1 MTSSIKWHK
10 QSAKSHLQVKKQKQF
25 IGNLSTWNKQRN
37 RQTRWLNNQFNY
49 RTKCESQCSIQHQK
63 TSSFLPNKDKMS
75 KNVQSNVFYKFTCD
89 QCNDHV
95 YVGET
100 IRHFSTRVQE
110 HIRGQPPSDVSLYQ
124 HVAQQRQFSIVLRT
138 SFTTIGE
145 ALIYNTIPKEKRLN
159 NNWPPFKLQIFEEED
174 LLFYSD
180 L

>member
-1 MTSSIKWHK
+1 MKVNV
-10 QSAKSHLQVKKQKQF
+10 AY
-25 IGNLSTWNKQRN
+25 STK
-37 RQTRWLNNQFNY
+37 
-49 RTKCESQCSIQHQK
+49 K
-63 TSSFLPNKDKMS
+63 TSSFFPNKDKIS
-75 KNVQSNVFYKFTCD
+75 KGVQSNVVYKFTCD

-145 ALIYNTIPKEKRLN
+145 ALIYNTIPKKKRLN
-159 NNWPPFKLQIFEEED
+159 NYRPLSNNRFLKKKIYDFIVIYNIFI
-174 LLFYSD
+174 LYQNHFFF
-180 L
+180 